1 MKNRLFISE
10 EEKNRILNLHK
21 KQILKETTNHNS
33 KLIREQE
40 EKEIERLLALL
51 DPNDPD
57 PIKWQDI
64 VNKIEAMG
72 EDVITYIRKMKDKE
86 LAKKF
91 GRWLKNNFNK
101 VKFQQA
107 ADNVVSFFKNLGK
120 KKPTPGPTPTPEPT
134 PPPTPTPTEDPN
146 AWKEDSFK
154 QREWLLSNGVTEE
167 DIQTFEQKGTW
178 FSDIFDYFYYEPISS
193 GQATLRNFP
202 KNIEQYRELL
212 KTLGFEPL
220 VYDAAKF
227 KKIFSTNEN
236 SSALNVND
244 YLKQYISK
252 YKLNETDGFS
262 SMENIQINLKT
273 RVISFESFDSRR
285 NETGVT
291 LLQVGFKNYKTGVEE
306 KPIMSIL
313 AMFPLVNL
321 KYHYFMKPKIEVAN
335 KMLFNPEKT
344 QYEDYENDES
354 MQDDFDYV
362 RSWWFENGRK
372 KFDFIDGETWGI
384 DESGKKTKIYDQR
397 MRGPIKGAVTKDF
410 NELEEKIKNYFKDE
424 ELQKMLQKLEQLK
437 NEARRLQ
444 FYD

>member
-146 AWKEDSFK
+146 AWKEDYDK
-154 QREWLLSNGVTEE
+154 QKEWLLLQGFTEEDLQMFEKNRNYVNKIFAASYYEEPQGNGEINKYNIPKTMEQLINILTKYGFKKFEKSDLQTLINKPNRRTDPKGIDYLDEYLKDIESGFNTSVKNMWFNPKNWVLVYTNNVNSKYDGGDRVNARQLNFKNNRTDQTTNTEEKLLFIIPPVNKQTYDIKLGFYDQIDNFMKYVINPTVPDYEEYEDLDSVTEE
-167 DIQTFEQKGTW
+167 
-178 FSDIFDYFYYEPISS
+178 
-193 GQATLRNFP
+193 
-202 KNIEQYRELL
+202 IE
-212 KTLGFEPL
+212 
-220 VYDAAKF
+220 
-227 KKIFSTNEN
+227 
-236 SSALNVND
+236 
-244 YLKQYISK
+244 
-252 YKLNETDGFS
+252 
-262 SMENIQINLKT
+262 
-273 RVISFESFDSRR
+273 
-285 NETGVT
+285 
-291 LLQVGFKNYKTGVEE
+291 
-306 KPIMSIL
+306 
-313 AMFPLVNL
+313 
-321 KYHYFMKPKIEVAN
+321 
-335 KMLFNPEKT
+335 
-344 QYEDYENDES
+344 
-354 MQDDFDYV
+354 YV
-362 RSWWFENGRK
+362 RTWWFENGRK

-384 DESGKKTKIYDQR
+384 DEKGNKTKIYDKT
-397 MRGPIKGAVTKDF
+397 MRGPLKEAITK
-410 NELEEKIKNYFKDE
+410 NIVELENMV
-424 ELQKMLQKLEQLK
+424 KMLKDDELKSANEKLEQLK

-444 FYD
+444 FYE